1 MSRSGWK
8 KMELEAASI
17 LHGSR
22 YPANTGGQVD
32 VESATIVAQV
42 KNVKVFSLPRIEREA
57 EAIGRVGNAKNKT
70 GILMVKRSA
79 GKGTAT
85 PWLIVMTAST
95 FRELMG
101 ARPME
106 PPDA

>member
-1 MSRSGWK
+1 
-8 KMELEAASI
+8 MELEAASI

-42 KNVKVFSLPRIEREA
+42 KNVKMFSLPRIEREA

-79 GKGTAT
+79 GKGKTT

-101 ARPME
+101 ALPTE
-106 PPDA
+106 TADV

>member
-1 MSRSGWK
+1 
-8 KMELEAASI
+8 MELEAASL

-79 GKGTAT
+79 GKGTMT

-101 ARPME
+101 SLPAE
-106 PPDA
+106 TPDA